1 MKLIIAGVLAV
12 ALPLLRYL
20 SHHVHHTMTASHPA
34 RTPIY
39 FIAHGGPPT
48 VLDHTSAARKHWIK
62 VASEIKSLSSGS
74 NPSIRGIVFLSAHWQ
89 AEPQEVSHDANGILV
104 NTEETNPLI
113 YDFYGFP
120 DELYK
125 LQFHSHNPSWLNQLV
140 ANHLDNQG
148 FSTRTTRRGIDHGV
162 WVPLLPGFG
171 ENAEGLPP
179 LVQISLPFSYED
191 QGKPPVEDGLRALRL
206 GRALQAL
213 RDQGIA
219 IIGGGQP
226 VHNLGEMRKSMMDPL
241 YQPGEFAHVF
251 GDALSQAVIPKGNGA
266 IDSNGV
272 PARWANALHLF
283 DHRYFKRAHPT
294 AEHLLPALV
303 CFGAAH
309 DDEEGVQTF
318 RNEQMTLGWAM
329 YKWGAI

>member
-1 MKLIIAGVLAV
+1 MKLIIAGVFAV
-12 ALPLLRYL
+12 ALPLFLPYF
-20 SHHVHHTMTASHPA
+20 SHRFLTMTASHPA

-48 VLDHTSAARKHWIK
+48 VLDYTSAARKHWIK
-62 VASEIKSLSSGS
+62 VASEIKTLSSG
-74 NPSIRGIVFLSAHWQ
+74 PDPFIRGIVFLSAHWQ
-89 AEPQEVSHDANGILV
+89 AEPNQVSNDPNGILV
-104 NTEETNPLI
+104 NTNETNPLI

-140 ANHLDNQG
+140 AKHLNNQG
-148 FSTRTTRRGIDHGV
+148 FSTTLTNRGIDHGV

-179 LVQISLPFSYED
+179 LLQISLPFSHED

-213 RDQGIA
+213 REQGIA

-241 YQPGEFAHVF
+241 YQPGEFADVF
-251 GDALSQAVIPKGNGA
+251 GDALSQAVIPKGDETT
-266 IDSNGV
+266 DSNGI
-272 PARWANALHLF
+272 PSRWANALHLF
-283 DHRYFKRAHPT
+283 DHKYFKRAHPT

-303 CFGAAH
+303 CFGAAR

-318 RNEQMTLGWAM
+318 RHEQMTLGWAM
-329 YKWGAI
+329 YKWGAL